1 VLQLVS
7 SKYIDIIID
16 LGNNEIEK
24 KNQMSER
31 IEWLHVCFRIRTAD
45 RRSPQKK
52 KETQERTKPEV
63 RSFLCL
69 FEI

>member
-1 VLQLVS
+1 MVACVL
-7 SKYIDIIID
+7 
-16 LGNNEIEK
+16 
-24 KNQMSER
+24 
-31 IEWLHVCFRIRTAD
+31 RIRTAD

-52 KETQERTKPEV
+52 KETQERTNKPEV